1 MKIFEHLEGLASS
14 DVGITKTVLSII
26 KLETRL
32 AGLTVYPLIINIC
45 MVLIVLMTI
54 WVSLMCLIGF
64 FISHAFESPLIA
76 LSSVLGLNV
85 FLLIILLFY
94 LNYNLKNMSFEKS
107 RAYFSAIGKDEHDK
121 LSEKSDSPN
130 RQDGRRIKRSRR

>member
-14 DVGITKTVLSII
+14 YVGVTKTVLSII

-32 AGLTVYPLIINIC
+32 AGLTVYPLIINTC

-64 FISHAFESPLIA
+64 LILHAFGNPLMAMSCVLALNIA
-76 LSSVLGLNV
+76 
-85 FLLIILLFY
+85 LLIILLFY

-121 LSEKSDSPN
+121 LTKKSDSPD

>member
-14 DVGITKTVLSII
+14 YVGVTKTVLSII

-32 AGLTVYPLIINIC
+32 AGLTVYPLIINTC

-64 FISHAFESPLIA
+64 LILHAFGNPLMAMSCVLALNIA
-76 LSSVLGLNV
+76 L
-85 FLLIILLFY
+85 LLILHFY

-121 LSEKSDSPN
+121 LTKKSDSPD